1 MSNWLIDPTTRAL
14 SGALDGLALREQ
26 AVASN
31 LSNIDTPG
39 YQTATVDFESELQAQ
54 LAGAADA
61 ASGTAMTPPP
71 YGPSATGGMAQT
83 SAAHLGA
90 AATASTAGGAQL
102 SGQSSGTANRVDG
115 NTVSVDT
122 EMTALAE
129 TQLKY
134 AAVSRMLTGKLGML
148 KDVVGGR

>member
-31 LSNIDTPG
+31 LANIDTPS
-39 YQTATVDFESELQAQ
+39 YQAASVDFESELQAQ
-54 LAGAADA
+54 LAGASDQLSAG
-61 ASGTAMTPPP
+61 SMTPPTD
-71 YGPSATGGMAQT
+71 GPSARTGMAQT
-83 SAAHLGA
+83 SAAHLQGLV
-90 AATASTAGGAQL
+90 TPSMTGGASLASQANG
-102 SGQSSGTANRVDG
+102 SANRVDG

-148 KDVVGGR
+148 KDAVGGR

>member
-14 SGALDGLALREQ
+14 TGALDGLALREQ

-54 LAGAADA
+54 LAGAAGA
-61 ASGTAMTPPP
+61 ASATSMTPPP
-71 YGPSATGGMAQT
+71 YGPSATGGMSQT
-83 SAAHLGA
+83 SVAHLGA
-90 AATASTAGGAQL
+90 GATAPSAGGAQL
-102 SGQSSGTANRVDG
+102 SGQSSGTANRADG

-148 KDVVGGR
+148 KDVVGAR